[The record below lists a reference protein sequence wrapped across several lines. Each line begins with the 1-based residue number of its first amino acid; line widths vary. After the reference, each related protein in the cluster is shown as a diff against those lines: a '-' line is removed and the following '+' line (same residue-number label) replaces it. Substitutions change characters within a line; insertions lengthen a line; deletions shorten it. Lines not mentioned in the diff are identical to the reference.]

1 MAQHST
7 HVPDF
12 RVCKSKMLSTNVDSI
27 LKGNIRIHLVLMLFA
42 FWEDI
47 IAFEAKKGYQL

>member
-1 MAQHST
+1 
-7 HVPDF
+7 
-12 RVCKSKMLSTNVDSI
+12 MLSTNVDSI